1 MLLFFRNQLIWNG
14 AKKMENYLKEERTT
28 TGLDSCWSKMCR
40 PQTLAPTFVLRLMAS
55 RLSQKGRYLM
65 LEVHYDIN
73 LNVIWTFCDGLS
85 FKELEWS
92 RFRRTETL
100 VCFFILE
107 HLTSDNQGLLSIKHY
122 NLPWQR
128 KI

>member
-1 MLLFFRNQLIWNG
+1 
-14 AKKMENYLKEERTT
+14 
-28 TGLDSCWSKMCR
+28 MCR
-40 PQTLAPTFVLRLMAS
+40 LQTLATTFVLRLMAS

-65 LEVHYDIN
+65 LEVHYDIG
-73 LNVIWTFCDGLS
+73 LNVIGTFCDGLS

-107 HLTSDNQGLLSIKHY
+107 RLTSENQGLLLIKHY
-122 NLPWQR
+122 NLP
-128 KI
+128 